1 MATVGRQRRARP
13 LVVVLVL
20 IGLTLVT
27 LSVRGGGGGAVAGLR
42 GAVRDVLAPV
52 DRAARAV
59 VRPVGDAIGAA
70 SAYGSLRA
78 ENARLREEITRL
90 EANRATA
97 GVDRGALDQLSALDH
112 LPFAGNLPTVPAEVV
127 APVASNFEL
136 ALELDRGT
144 ASGVRVGMPVVSG
157 TGLVG
162 RVVEVSGEAST
173 VLLLT
178 DPTFRVGVR
187 IGTHNVYGVAAG
199 NGSSAAMP
207 VSFVPNRSAVRR
219 GDVAVTALV
228 QDGTFP
234 PGIPVGTVSSARQPL
249 GSLQE
254 QVSVAPFVD
263 PSSLLFVDV
272 VRWLPGDPP

>member
-1 MATVGRQRRARP
+1 MATVGGHRRARP

-27 LSVRGGGGGAVAGLR
+27 LSVRGDGAGAVAGLR
-42 GAVRDVLAPV
+42 GALRDVLAPV

-59 VRPVGDAIGAA
+59 VRPIGDAIGAA
-70 SAYGSLRA
+70 SHYGALQA

-97 GVDRGALDQLSALDH
+97 GVDRRALDQLSALEH
-112 LPFAGNLPTVPAEVV
+112 LPFAGNLPTIPAEVV

-144 ASGVRVGMPVVSG
+144 SAGVRVGMPVVSG

-162 RVVEVSGEAST
+162 RVVAVSGEAST

-199 NGSSAAMP
+199 NGSSTAMP
-207 VSFVPNRSAVRR
+207 VSFVPNRSDVRR

-234 PGIPVGTVSSARQPL
+234 PGIPVGTVSSVRQPL

-254 QVSVAPFVD
+254 QVSLAPFVD
-263 PSSLLFVDV
+263 PGSLLFVDV